1 MMLLASEMLCEGSA
15 VSTLKAQQKSAAETA
30 SSSVGL
36 AHVGAQLGAD
46 CDTDEQ
52 PVASLIRFQ
61 CHRNDFARTGIMT

>member
-1 MMLLASEMLCEGSA
+1 MLLASEMLCEGSA
-15 VSTLKAQQKSAAETA
+15 VSTLKAQQKSAETA
-30 SSSVGL
+30 SSSVGW
-36 AHVGAQLGAD
+36 AHVGAQLSAD